1 MPTLQ
6 RAPRVIC
13 RLLYKM
19 PSIKHV
25 FDDPR
30 TTSRNPST
38 LAKRAGVSLQA
49 ATAFL
54 RDQSAAQ
61 ITKRAH
67 KPPEEDYAPTG
78 GPRGE
83 YLADVIYLREYA
95 GVNKK
100 RECILTL
107 MGVNSRYVYARAL
120 TKATAAKAAEAL
132 ADILEQNAEDARG
145 GVVAPIQAVRSDG
158 GPEMAGE
165 FAALLKERGIS
176 HEKGQ
181 PNTHARLGR
190 LDRFHGVLRRQLGEL
205 FAIRDSHVWVDVL
218 QDLVDNHNSSPSR
231 ALNAAGRGLSPA
243 DIGPEEDSLLRL
255 ADLDRA
261 ASLRQR
267 VDGYNIGPGTR
278 VRLLTARLRKAP
290 KFVKGQEA
298 TWTPE
303 TYPVIERAGVNTFL
317 IDVPAGENSIW
328 PVHNL
333 QVVKKA
339 LGQPKVAGPK
349 VDKQVVAAQRMEAR
363 NISEEEQAA
372 ALAAPAARDKRERAP
387 RVDYAKLARG
397 SGRIYTL
404 Y

>member
-1 MPTLQ
+1 
-6 RAPRVIC
+6 
-13 RLLYKM
+13 M

-38 LAKRAGVSLQA
+38 LAKRAGVSPRA

-67 KPPEEDYAPTG
+67 RPPEDAYAPTG

-120 TKATAAKAAEAL
+120 TKATAAKTAEAL

-145 GVVAPIQAVRSDG
+145 GVVAAIQAVRSDG

-181 PNTHARLGR
+181 PGTHARLGR
-190 LDRFHGVLRRQLGEL
+190 LDRYHGMLRRQLGEL
-205 FAIRDSHVWVDVL
+205 FAIRNSHVWVDVL
-218 QDLVDNHNSSPSR
+218 QDLVDNHNGSPSR
-231 ALNAAGRGLSPA
+231 ALNAAGRGLSPNE
-243 DIGPEEDSLLRL
+243 IGPKEEEQLRL

-267 VDGYNIGPGTR
+267 VDDARIGPGTR
-278 VRLLTARLRKAP
+278 VRLLTARLRRAP
-290 KFVKGQEA
+290 KFVKAQEA
-298 TWTPE
+298 TWTPD
-303 TYPVIERAGVNTFL
+303 TYPVVGRAGVNTFR
-317 IDVPAGENSIW
+317 IDVPAGENGIW
-328 PVHNL
+328 PVHDL

-339 LGQPKVAGPK
+339 LGQPKAGPK
-349 VDKQVVAAQRMEAR
+349 VDRAVVAAQRMENL
-363 NISEEEQAA
+363 NISEEERAA

-397 SGRIYTL
+397 GGRRTYTL
-404 Y
+404 YM